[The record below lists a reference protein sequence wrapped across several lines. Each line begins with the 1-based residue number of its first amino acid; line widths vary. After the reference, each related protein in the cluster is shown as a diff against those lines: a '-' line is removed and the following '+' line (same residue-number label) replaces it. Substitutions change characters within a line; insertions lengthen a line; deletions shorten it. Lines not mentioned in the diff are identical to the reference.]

1 MCVCI
6 GGGEVSVG
14 RLGGPLVQMVDHHHC
29 SLWSDGILQ
38 TRHRVS
44 TGGMRI
50 GVRCVCVCVLGGGGE
65 CGKIRRALG
74 TDGGPSSLFSV
85 E

>member
-1 MCVCI
+1 MYGGGG
-6 GGGEVSVG
+6 GGGEGVSVG

-44 TGGMRI
+44 AGGMRI
-50 GVRCVCVCVLGGGGE
+50 GVRCVCVCIGGG
-65 CGKIRRALG
+65 R
-74 TDGGPSSLFSV
+74 
-85 E
+85 